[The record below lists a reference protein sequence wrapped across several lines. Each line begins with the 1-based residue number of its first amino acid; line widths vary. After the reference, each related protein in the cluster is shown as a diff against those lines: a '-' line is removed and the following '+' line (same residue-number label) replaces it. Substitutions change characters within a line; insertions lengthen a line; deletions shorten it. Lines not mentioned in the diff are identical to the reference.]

1 MTLSAKPKTK
11 YAKSGNVSI
20 AYQVFGD
27 GPLDLV
33 YVPGW
38 ISHVEHMWEEPGY
51 ARFLARLAMFA
62 RVIIFDKRGTGL
74 SDRDVGLPTLEER
87 MDDVRAVMDAVG
99 CERAAILGTSEGGNM
114 SALFAATYPERT
126 VALVVF
132 GIFAKRL
139 WSADYPW
146 APTPARR
153 EEWFKLLE
161 TDWGGIV
168 DLPTLAPSRADDK
181 AFAEWWATDLR
192 LGASPSAA
200 IALGRTNTEI
210 DIRAILPAIRVPT
223 LVLHRR
229 SDADSKV
236 EEGRYIAGQIPDAK
250 LVELEG
256 TDHLIFVGDV
266 ETVLDEIEEFLT
278 GAHGSVELER
288 ILATILFTDIVGST
302 TQAAKLG
309 DRRWQDLV
317 HLHDRI
323 VRQEL
328 ARFRGREINTLG
340 DGFVAAFDGPARAVR
355 SALAIAAGVRQFG
368 IEVRAGIHTGE
379 CEVSG
384 NSLAGIALHIGARI
398 AAMAGPGEV
407 LVSHTVKDL
416 VAGSGIVFVNRGIQ
430 PLRGVP
436 GEWTLFAATSV
447 ERAS

>member
-1 MTLSAKPKTK
+1 MKPKTK

-20 AYQVFGD
+20 AYQVFGN
-27 GPLDLV
+27 GALDLV

-38 ISHVEHMWEEPGY
+38 ISHVEHAWEEPGY
-51 ARFLARLAMFA
+51 ARFLARLATFA
-62 RVIIFDKRGTGL
+62 RVITFDKRGTGL
-74 SDRDVGLPTLEER
+74 SDRDTGLPTLEER

-99 CERAAILGTSEGGNM
+99 SERAAILGTSEGGNM

-126 VALVVF
+126 VALIVF
-132 GIFAKRL
+132 GIFAKRI

-146 APTPARR
+146 APKPADR
-153 EEWFKLLE
+153 ERWFKLIE
-161 TDWGGIV
+161 TGWGGTV
-168 DLPTLAPSRADDK
+168 DLSTLAPSRAGDE
-181 AFAEWWATDLR
+181 AFAQWWGTYLR

-200 IALGRTNTEI
+200 LALGRSNTEI
-210 DIRAILPAIRVPT
+210 DIRDVLTAIRVPT

-229 SDADSKV
+229 GDCDSKI
-236 EEGRYIAGQIPDAK
+236 EEARYIAARIPNAK

-256 TDHLIFVGDV
+256 EDHLIFVGDV

-278 GAHGSVELER
+278 GARGSVEPQR

-302 TQAAKLG
+302 SQVAKLG
-309 DRRWQDLV
+309 DRRWQDLLN
-317 HLHDRI
+317 LHDRI

-328 ARFRGREINTLG
+328 SRFRGREINTMG
-340 DGFVAAFDGPARAVR
+340 DGFVAAFDGPARAIR
-355 SALAIAAGVRQFG
+355 SALAIAADVRQFG
-368 IEVRAGIHTGE
+368 IDVRVGIHTGE

-416 VAGSGIVFVNRGIQ
+416 VAGSGIVFANRGSH

-436 GEWTLFAATSV
+436 GKWTIFAATGP